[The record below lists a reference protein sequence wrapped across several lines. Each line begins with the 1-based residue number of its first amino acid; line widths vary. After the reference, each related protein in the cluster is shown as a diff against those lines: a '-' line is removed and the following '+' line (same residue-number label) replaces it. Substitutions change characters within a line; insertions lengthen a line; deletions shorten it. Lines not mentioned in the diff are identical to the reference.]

1 MIKRNKYNDVTIIS
15 TTQKVSGSIYNI
27 QRRIS
32 IYKTHYGETIG
43 VLQSNNQGD
52 CKYDLSRINLN
63 NFPNED
69 HVKYIQNS

>member
-1 MIKRNKYNDVTIIS
+1 MVAY
-15 TTQKVSGSIYNI
+15 TTY
-27 QRRIS
+27 

-63 NFPNED
+63 NFPNEIHPKFITYD
-69 HVKYIQNS
+69 F